1 MALEVLK
8 PGWLGTIQ
16 DLGRTGLQHIGIG
29 PSGAMDWLS
38 HRLANI
44 LVGNLGSAATLEL
57 TGPQGE
63 FLARAPVLLA
73 SVGCSLLVEG
83 AAIPS
88 GKAVA
93 LNAGER
99 VRLVATPGVFRTYLA
114 VAGGFAGRLV
124 HGTRSVQLGLQE
136 AVPEFR
142 AIAAGDVLGTA
153 EPASDWASSWLAHL
167 LSRKLRSP
175 GWQVSPGLL
184 GVSQVRSALV
194 LPGDP
199 DLLNALHGL
208 CRAAYKVSPQ
218 SNRMGIRLQGP
229 VLKAPSAT
237 TVSAGV
243 CTGTIQLP
251 PDGQPVVLMADR
263 QTVGGYPVLGH
274 VIPSS
279 LPALAQLA
287 PGEPIAFRE
296 TTLADA
302 HAHLRGLI
310 YQVERLATRVRSQ
323 RPGN

>member
-124 HGTRSVQLGLQE
+124 HGSRSVQLGLQE

-287 PGEPIAFRE
+287 PGEPIAFWA

-302 HAHLRGLI
+302 HAHLRGLM